1 MFIASWLSGQGT
13 FILDGN
19 VEDSATAEISRF
31 QVWQW
36 IHHSQ
41 QIDGKNR
48 ENVIDLPMVQ
58 AMAEEIVKKELEHP
72 QKSLALELFLE
83 LIQTQTQ
90 FITTWLNQNSS
101 FRQISLQSAQ

>member
-1 MFIASWLSGQGT
+1 
-13 FILDGN
+13 
-19 VEDSATAEISRF
+19 
-31 QVWQW
+31 
-36 IHHSQ
+36 
-41 QIDGKNR
+41 
-48 ENVIDLPMVQ
+48 MVQ
-58 AMAEEIVKKELEHP
+58 SMAEEFVKKELEHP